1 MHIHNTRKNV
11 SGDYTLID
19 LERTHMSLFELLGRI
34 DQFRQSGRYSDCEI
48 MLTGNS
54 IVARRYR

>member
-1 MHIHNTRKNV
+1 MKIYSSRKRV
-11 SGDYTLID
+11 SSDTLID
-19 LERTHMSLFELLGRI
+19 LEKNRMTIYEVLGKI

-54 IVARRYR
+54 IVARRYC